1 MRKEEL
7 KSHVA
12 QTVSL
17 KNMFDSIAISPTF
30 PSEGSRCAGGLQGGR
45 RHGGE
50 DVSVATL
57 SLHHLLHA
65 HAASPADA
73 ERVTFRSSST

>member
-17 KNMFDSIAISPTF
+17 KNMFDSIAISPVF

-57 SLHHLLHA
+57 SLHHLAWTARL
-65 HAASPADA
+65 SRTSKFND
-73 ERVTFRSSST
+73 S